1 MRVRLTPAAA
11 AEVAEARD
19 WYEAASPDTA
29 ARFVAEF
36 ETLTDRLAANPRQF
50 SAVDGDV
57 RRAGF
62 RRFPYGLFFII
73 TGDEV
78 RVFACFHASR
88 DPRRWQ
94 KRRG

>member
-1 MRVRLTPAAA
+1 MAELADAHDCYMAQTP
-11 AEVAEARD
+11 R
-19 WYEAASPDTA
+19 A
-29 ARFVAEF
+29 ARSFLTEF
-36 ETLTDRLAANPRQF
+36 ETLKQRLADNPQQYPV
-50 SAVDGDV
+50 VDGEV

-73 TGDEV
+73 DAEEV

-94 KRRG
+94 ART